1 MASSLPT
8 SDTSARSAWVAGLA
22 SAVIPGWGQMYAGQR
37 GRAYQLFA
45 IDGLI
50 LITAFVAVGWHSL
63 ELIKFWVSPETLLMI
78 MIANVVLLAFRAM
91 ASINAFLAD
100 GFDRKPGVEQSVGV
114 ALAAMVVVVPHLL
127 VGYLAYTQY
136 DLIEAVFADPDP
148 VVVAANTT
156 TTTATDQS
164 VTTQAD
170 GMENTVESST
180 TTLPPTTTTTTVPVI
195 WDGLDRLNIVLLGAD
210 AGEGRRGLRT
220 DTTIVVSIDPL
231 SGQTVMLSVPRD
243 LSNAPLPEEMG
254 RWGCNCFPDLITH
267 LYDAGVRYP
276 EAFPGP
282 GEPPINAI
290 KGALSEIFEI
300 PIHYYA
306 MVTLDGFVGVVDALG
321 GVTIDVPKTF
331 VDDRYPH
338 EDGSTERVVIEE
350 GTQHLNGHYA
360 LAYARIRRQSDDFAR
375 MHRQR
380 CVLGAVLEQT
390 SPIDLIA
397 SFGQLAEAVKE
408 NVTTDIPQDRLVD
421 FVDLLPRVS
430 TESIATLRITR
441 NEYKTGS
448 APGRVYYDIDR
459 IRADANDLMANPEQ
473 AMADQERLALDKTCQ
488 DSFDP

>member
-1 MASSLPT
+1 
-8 SDTSARSAWVAGLA
+8 
-22 SAVIPGWGQMYAGQR
+22 MYAGQR

-50 LITAFVAVGWHSL
+50 LVTAVVAVGWHSL
-63 ELIKFWVSPETLLMI
+63 ELIKLWVSPGALLVLMT
-78 MIANVVLLAFRAM
+78 ANVVLLAFRAM
-91 ASINAFLAD
+91 ASINAFLAE
-100 GFDRKPGVEQSVGV
+100 GFERKTGVEQSVGV
-114 ALAAMVVVVPHLL
+114 ALAAMIVVVPHLL

-148 VVVAANTT
+148 VVVAADTT
-156 TTTATDQS
+156 TTTEQS
-164 VTTQAD
+164 VTTV
-170 GMENTVESST
+170 ESTVESAT
-180 TTLPPTTTTTTVPVI
+180 TTIPATTTTTTVPVL

-220 DTTIVVSIDPL
+220 DTTIVVSVDPL

-243 LSNAPLPEEMG
+243 LSNAPLPKEMG
-254 RWGCNCFPDLITH
+254 RWGCDCFPDLITH

-290 KGALSEIFEI
+290 KGALSEIFGI

-306 MVTLDGFVGVVDALG
+306 MVTLDGFVGIVDALG
-321 GVTIDVPKTF
+321 GVTIDVPRTI
-331 VDDRYPH
+331 VDDQYPH
-338 EDGSTERVVIEE
+338 ENGSVERVVIEE
-350 GTQHLNGHYA
+350 GTQHLDGHHA

-430 TESIATLRITR
+430 TERIATLRITR
-441 NEYKTGS
+441 AEYKTGS

-459 IRADANDLMANPEQ
+459 IRADANDLMTNPEQ
-473 AMADQERLALDKTCQ
+473 AMADQERLALDETCEG
-488 DSFDP
+488 SFDP